1 MLWDNEKVG
10 YINGHFYPK
19 NVDIELNDFI
29 SAEIIYDFIEEN
41 K

>member
-1 MLWDNEKVG
+1 MLWNEEKVKYENEK
-10 YINGHFYPK
+10 FKPT
-19 NVDIELNDFI
+19 NVDLEFDDFI